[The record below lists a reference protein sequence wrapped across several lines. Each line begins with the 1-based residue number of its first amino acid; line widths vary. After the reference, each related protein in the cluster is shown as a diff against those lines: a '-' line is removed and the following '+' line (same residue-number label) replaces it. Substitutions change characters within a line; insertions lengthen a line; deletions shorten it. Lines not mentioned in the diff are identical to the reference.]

1 MTNADSH
8 GLSQFVVDTNTLW
21 WYLKAPERLSPS
33 ADVIFRLAEA
43 GRTVMVVPA
52 IVVAELYYL
61 SLKARDPLPPSEL
74 MELFDESGVFVVPDL
89 SRTQLEMLDRLPEIP
104 EMHDRL
110 IAAEALALGAP
121 VVTRDPV
128 IAASPQV
135 QSIW

>member
-1 MTNADSH
+1 MTQTASPDVSR
-8 GLSQFVVDTNTLW
+8 FVVDTNALW
-21 WYLKAPERLSPS
+21 WYLRAPERLSPA

-43 GRTVMVVPA
+43 GGTVLVVPA

-61 SLKARDPLPPSEL
+61 SIKIREPLPPTEL
-74 MELFDESGVFVVPDL
+74 LEMFDRSGFFVASDL
-89 SRTQLEMLDRLPEIP
+89 GSPQLEMLDRLPEIP

-110 IAAEALALGAP
+110 IAAEALALGVP

-128 IAASPQV
+128 IAASPKV

>member
-1 MTNADSH
+1 MTQTSSPDASR
-8 GLSQFVVDTNTLW
+8 FVVDTNALW
-21 WYLKAPERLSPS
+21 WYLRAPERLSS
-33 ADVIFRLAEA
+33 TADVVFRLAEA
-43 GRTVMVVPA
+43 GGTVLVVPA

-61 SLKARDPLPPSEL
+61 SFKVREPLPPSEL
-74 MELFDESGVFVVPDL
+74 MKWFERSGSFVVSDL
-89 SRTQLEMLDRLPEIP
+89 GAAQLELLDRLPEIP

-110 IAAEALALGAP
+110 IAAEALALGVP